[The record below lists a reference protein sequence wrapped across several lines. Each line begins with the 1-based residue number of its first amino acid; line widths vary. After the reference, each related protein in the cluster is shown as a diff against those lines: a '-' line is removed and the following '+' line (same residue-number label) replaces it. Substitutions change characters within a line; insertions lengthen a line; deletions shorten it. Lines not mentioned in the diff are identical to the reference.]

1 MKSDILI
8 RNEGMKILRERLGL
22 VEAERFINLVNKD
35 NIDYTEWQKELWD
48 KETIGSLLEKAQKL
62 PEGND

>member
-48 KETIGSLLEKAQKL
+48 KETIGSLLEKTQKL
-62 PEGND
+62 PEGSD